1 MQTDLRNEQDELEQV
16 RAALTEITADKQRE
30 TQERTAERLSA
41 QASLQKQEEDFE
53 QARQVLGEQFAHQ
66 LKLSEDATAQQ
77 LSRLQVSA
85 PNQVISCMRCVTNAA
100 RRHAVRPLSKV
111 GRLAL

>member
-1 MQTDLRNEQDELEQV
+1 VTALAKQAPESDEQARAALLRETNMQTDLRNEQDELEQV
-16 RAALTEITADKQRE
+16 CAALTEITADKQRE

-66 LKLSEDATAQQ
+66 LKLSEDATAHQ

-85 PNQVISCMRCVTNAA
+85 LN
-100 RRHAVRPLSKV
+100 
-111 GRLAL
+111 